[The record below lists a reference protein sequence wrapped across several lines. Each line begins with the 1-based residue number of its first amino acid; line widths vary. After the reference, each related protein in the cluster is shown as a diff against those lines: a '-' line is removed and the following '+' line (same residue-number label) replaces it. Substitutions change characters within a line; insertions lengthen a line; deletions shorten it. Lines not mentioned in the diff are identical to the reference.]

1 MKRYIIHDLQ
11 GYNFMGYS
19 HEEPLTAD
27 EIRQIRWQDYNDNIA
42 ADDDTLSYDDFTL
55 EFIAD
60 LWEIE
65 FEAV

>member
-1 MKRYIIHDLQ
+1 
-11 GYNFMGYS
+11 MGYS

-65 FEAV
+65 FEAVLATLKN